1 MKNCWFKIRRAKLSR
16 NVVSPCEAFPPR
28 HPPTSQCM
36 QPLPWWKIAQI
47 VGNPTGVREGRGWAS
62 RNMKKMRRS
71 WFFLTSSM
79 GWPLSSS
86 SMERRS
92 FLSSTCKLF
101 VRCTQRGWASIQWM
115 DGWTQA
121 DIQLTLTPILTL
133 LQYFF
138 FIETCMPLHLL
149 LPSLLTADLEVLFR
163 TEGLYL
169 VFQSNN
175 FNVWVDTIDEEPWVL
190 LHSIMYDSLLSKY
203 VITAL
208 SYNNYVIFLDRS
220 NWNLLCREVI
230 TAYFSSFVSE
240 WVAFMGKKKI
250 MHAQNSL

>member
-1 MKNCWFKIRRAKLSR
+1 MKPFLLAVLPHPSAC
-16 NVVSPCEAFPPR
+16 SPCPDGKLLKYLEIQPEWGRGEGEPPR
-28 HPPTSQCM
+28 TWRKWGGADFSQR
-36 QPLPWWKIAQI
+36 LPWADLCLHLLWRDLFYQQLANSLWD
-47 VGNPTGVREGRGWAS
+47 VGREDEQAS
-62 RNMKKMRRS
+62 
-71 WFFLTSSM
+71 
-79 GWPLSSS
+79 
-86 SMERRS
+86 
-92 FLSSTCKLF
+92 
-101 VRCTQRGWASIQWM
+101 
-115 DGWTQA
+115 DGWLNGHKQTYNMSSHLFSLFSS
-121 DIQLTLTPILTL
+121 I
-133 LQYFF
+133 F

-149 LPSLLTADLEVLFR
+149 LPSLLTADVEVLFR
-163 TEGLYL
+163 TQGLYL

-240 WVAFMGKKKI
+240 WVAFMGKKI